1 MQAVVPTGGY
11 ATRLRPTSLS
21 MSKRLVPLANRPVMG
36 WVLSQIVE
44 GGVREAFIANVCEKL
59 KDCDVTVVAKAIG
72 MDKRISPYFLNP
84 GTGGLVSFG

>member
-21 MSKRLVPLANRPVMG
+21 MSKHLVPLANRSVMG

-72 MDKRISPYFLNP
+72 MDKRISLI
-84 GTGGLVSFG
+84 S